1 MALMFLC
8 RPSFETF
15 IPGDGLHNVG
25 LFVHDDDGGCA
36 EAGLGSNQ
44 GVEVHHN
51 VVADAG

>member
-25 LFVHDDDGGCA
+25 LFVHDDDG
-36 EAGLGSNQ
+36 SNQ